1 MIRTLDRVGN
11 LMRQPDFLAMVFL
24 AAVPMIYFY
33 PVTLG
38 QQIWYGSDILREWI
52 PFGTEL
58 AMALRAGRLPLWAPG
73 MMNGFPLFAEGQVGA
88 LYPVNLVLYR
98 LLPAY
103 WAVSYQNLIHLIWA
117 AWGMY
122 VLIRGYGYGIASAIL
137 AGVIFSFNGFVISHL
152 IHVSLITA
160 LAWLPWLVFLITH
173 FIWARQTKKSGCWWF
188 IALTFTIA
196 IQVLAGSP
204 HITLLSA
211 ITAIL
216 FGFFAFTASPEKM
229 KWHFRWQE
237 LIWLALPW
245 LLGLGI
251 AAIQL
256 IPTLELVQY
265 SERMSRLGN
274 AFWGSYSLPPSML
287 VGLFFPHDM
296 PDHGNNELWNYV
308 GIMPLVL
315 AFLTPIIQRSR
326 WTMFLVVF
334 ALSGILLAVGEVNPL
349 FPLIS
354 RLPIINYFRAPAR
367 YMLFFLISAT
377 LLSATTFQFLSQR
390 LTVVQLSKKHFVLA
404 GILALINLGAI
415 HLAHSQPWNFWWEY
429 RLLWL
434 GLWMASFILLGVG
447 WLRRF
452 GRHMFQILII
462 GIVLFDLFCFTAFF
476 RYFLNPLAS
485 PKYVLAEPRAFV
497 ALKIERPY
505 RIFTE
510 EAGLDISRLPAIRNS
525 LVPNIAL
532 IFRKPSANGYTPLS
546 YEGYSPYLFNLTPAK
561 LNLLNARYVFVL
573 LDPLPPNG
581 LVAPRESVRL
591 GLTKPV
597 TFPPTMASGIELVSF
612 TQDVDDAPAGMP
624 IATVILQTS
633 DGERIEFP
641 LRVGIETADWDYERK
656 REQVAYDKPQVAY
669 SFPAFWRSF
678 GRSFTGYAYAARFD
692 FPKNLS
698 VVGIQM
704 PVSEPDVHLN
714 LVAASLYDEQGQ
726 AISIA
731 RLAGKN
737 DFVPRFLSDTVA
749 VWENL
754 NYLPRAFIVHNAE
767 SFTNGLEFYRI
778 QEPSFHPEQ
787 VVLLSGGPALSDTS
801 ALPAQDAVEILDY
814 QPESIRL
821 TARTDRPGYLVLLDS
836 WYPGWN
842 AFVDGRAVP
851 VYRGDFLFRAIPI
864 EAGEH
869 TVVFEFRP
877 LSFWLGA
884 LISVLSLGAS
894 ILIAVRC
901 KP

>member
-1 MIRTLDRVGN
+1 MIRTLDRIGN
-11 LMRQPDFLAMVFL
+11 LRRQPDVLAMVFL
-24 AAVPMIYFY
+24 AAVPLIYFY

-38 QQIWYGSDILREWI
+38 QQIWYGSDILVAWI

-58 AMALRAGRLPLWAPG
+58 VMALRAGRLPLWAPG

-98 LLPAY
+98 LLPVY

-122 VLIRGYGYGIASAIL
+122 VLARRYGYDIASAIL
-137 AGVIFSFNGFVISHL
+137 AGIVFSLNGFVISHL
-152 IHVSLITA
+152 IHVPFITA
-160 LAWLPWLVFLITH
+160 LSWLPWLVFLAMQFVRTCQVQKH
-173 FIWARQTKKSGCWWF
+173 WGGWF
-188 IALTFTIA
+188 LALTFAIA
-196 IQVLAGSP
+196 MQMLAGFLQV
-204 HITLLSA
+204 TLLSA
-211 ITAIL
+211 ITVFVFVLIDLQTDKPENWRHIAWL
-216 FGFFAFTASPEKM
+216 TA
-229 KWHFRWQE
+229 
-237 LIWLALPW
+237 PW
-245 LLGLGI
+245 LLGTGI
-251 AAIQL
+251 AAVQW
-256 IPTLELVQY
+256 IPTFELVQY
-265 SERMSRLGN
+265 SERIGVLGN
-274 AFWGSYSLPPSML
+274 VFSASFALPPSAL
-287 VGLFFPHDM
+287 TRFVSPFAQGL
-296 PDHGNNELWNYV
+296 PDGTNHEYWNYV
-308 GIMPLVL
+308 GIVPLVL
-315 AFLTPIIQRSR
+315 AFLALMLQRNR
-326 WTMFLVVF
+326 WTIFLMLF
-334 ALSGILLAVGEVNPL
+334 ALSGILLALGNVNPL
-349 FPLIS
+349 YPFISSLPL
-354 RLPIINYFRAPAR
+354 INYFRAPAR
-367 YMLFFLISAT
+367 FMLFFVIAT
-377 LLSATTFQFLSQR
+377 AFSSATTFQLLSRRLANVEWSRRQLFLVGVWVIVDWFA
-390 LTVVQLSKKHFVLA
+390 VVWVYHQPADFWTDHWILICTSLWIFSLA
-404 GILALINLGAI
+404 ILALG
-415 HLAHSQPWNFWWEY
+415 
-429 RLLWL
+429 
-434 GLWMASFILLGVG
+434 WM
-447 WLRRF
+447 
-452 GRHMFQILII
+452 GRIERHTFQTTII
-462 GIVLFDLFCFTAFF
+462 GLALFDLICFGALF
-476 RYFLNPLAS
+476 RHALNVLGPPA
-485 PKYVLAEPRAFV
+485 YVLAEPRAFV
-497 ALKIERPY
+497 ALETSRQPY
-505 RIFTE
+505 RIFTD
-510 EAGLDISRLPAIRNS
+510 EAGAPSFPANRNA
-525 LVPNIAL
+525 LFPNTAL
-532 IFRKPSANGYTPLS
+532 IFRKENALGYTPLA
-546 YEGYSPYLFNLTPAK
+546 YQGNHGYLLNLTPAM

-573 LDPLPPNG
+573 LDPPPPNG

-591 GLTKPV
+591 DLTKPV
-597 TFPPTMASGIELVSF
+597 TLPPTTASGVELVTF
-612 TQDVDDAPAGMP
+612 TQDADDAPAGMP
-624 IATVILQTS
+624 IATVIIQTS

-656 REQVAYDKPQVAY
+656 REQVAYDKPQAAH

-714 LVAASLYDEQGQ
+714 IVAASLYDEQGQ

-778 QEPSFHPEQ
+778 QEPSFRPEY

-801 ALPAQDAVEILDY
+801 TLPAQDAVEILDY

-842 AFVDGRAVP
+842 ALVDGRAVP

-894 ILIAVRC
+894 ILIAVRL
-901 KP
+901 KL

>member
-1 MIRTLDRVGN
+1 MIRTLDRIGN

-38 QQIWYGSDILREWI
+38 QQIWYGSDILVAWI

-137 AGVIFSFNGFVISHL
+137 AGIIFSFNGFVISHL
-152 IHVSLITA
+152 IHVPLITA
-160 LAWLPWLVFLITH
+160 LSWLPWLVFLAMH
-173 FIWARQTKKSGCWWF
+173 FIRAHQVQKHWGGWF
-188 IALTFTIA
+188 LALTFAIA
-196 IQVLAGSP
+196 MQMLAGFP
-204 HITLLSA
+204 QVTLLSA
-211 ITAIL
+211 MTVFVFALIDFQARGQKNWQDIARLGIPWL
-216 FGFFAFTASPEKM
+216 FGT
-229 KWHFRWQE
+229 
-237 LIWLALPW
+237 
-245 LLGLGI
+245 GI
-251 AAIQL
+251 AAVQL
-256 IPTLELVQY
+256 IPTLELAQY
-265 SERMSRLGN
+265 SERVNRLGN
-274 AFWGSYSLPPSML
+274 AFWSSYSLPLSML
-287 VGLFFPHDM
+287 EGLFFPRGI
-296 PDHGNNELWNYV
+296 PNHGNNELWNYV
-308 GIMPLVL
+308 GVVPLVL
-315 AFLTPIIQRSR
+315 AFIAPIIQRSR
-326 WTMFLVVF
+326 WTMFLVMF
-334 ALSGILLAVGEVNPL
+334 ALVGILLAVGDVNPL

-390 LTVVQLSKKHFVLA
+390 LYVVQLSKKHFVLA
-404 GILALINLGAI
+404 GIFAVMDLGAI
-415 HLAHSQPWNFWWEY
+415 HLAYSQPWNFWLEY
-429 RLLWL
+429 RFLWS
-434 GLWMASFILLGVG
+434 GLWIMSFIVLGVG

-452 GRHMFQILII
+452 ERHMFQIIII

-485 PKYVLAEPRAFV
+485 PNYVLAEPRAV
-497 ALKIERPY
+497 TVLKTDELDRT
-505 RIFTE
+505 FTDE
-510 EAGLDISRLPAIRNS
+510 FEVDIPRFPAIRNS

-612 TQDVDDAPAGMP
+612 TQDADDAPAGMP

-656 REQVAYDKPQVAY
+656 REQVAYDKPQVAH

-778 QEPSFHPEQ
+778 QEPSFHPEH

-801 ALPAQDAVEILDY
+801 TLPAQDAVEILDY

-894 ILIAVRC
+894 ILIAVRL
-901 KP
+901 KL